1 MDIKLQTKKFGEI
14 IYKIDEED
22 FYLIENHKIYAS
34 KPNKNKIYLIREDRQ
49 WLHKLIMPNCPKGY
63 VVDHINRD
71 TLDNRRCNLRYVTR
85 SLNSFNRDTLRFN
98 EDDILQIL
106 LSDLEQGK
114 LAEKYNISQSL
125 ISQIKTGKIYKH
137 LFPDILRVKEPFK
150 GKLLEADVRF
160 ILTSEFSNKELAL
173 KFDLNPMTIS
183 GIKTGKLYPK
193 YCTDIVR

>member
-1 MDIKLQTKKFGEI
+1 MELKLQTKKFGEI
-14 IYKIDEED
+14 LYKIDEED
-22 FYLIENHKIYAS
+22 LHLIENHKIYAS
-34 KPNKNKIYLIREDRQ
+34 KPSKNKIYLLRDDKQ

-85 SLNSFNRDTLRFN
+85 SINGFNTDNLKFSNN
-98 EDDILQIL
+98 EILEIL
-106 LSDLEQGK
+106 LSDSEQRK
-114 LAEKYNISQSL
+114 IAKKYNISQSL
-125 ISQIKTGKIYKH
+125 VSQIKTGKIYKH

-160 ILTSEFSNKELAL
+160 ILTSGFSNKELAL
-173 KFDLNPMTIS
+173 KFDLNPITIS
-183 GIKTGKLYPK
+183 EIKTGKLYPK